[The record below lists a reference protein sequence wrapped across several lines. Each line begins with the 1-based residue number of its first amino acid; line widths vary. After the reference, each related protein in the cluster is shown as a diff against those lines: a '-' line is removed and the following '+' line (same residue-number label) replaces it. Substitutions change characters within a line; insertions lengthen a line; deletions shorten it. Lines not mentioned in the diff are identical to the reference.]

1 MTQAPQNQT
10 RIDCSIIIPN
20 LHSPIIDRT
29 IRSILAQ
36 ETDRRYEIIVVGMD
50 KFGLVEQFGNIT
62 LFFQTEKPTP
72 PAISRNIGVRLSK
85 GERIFFIDADCIADR
100 NWIENH
106 FRTQEDFNIP
116 IIVGGGVSFAS
127 KPFLT
132 LTDNV
137 STFHEYMVHNK
148 PGEKSLLP
156 SLNLSMTRI
165 IWDTLQGFDE
175 NFPYASGEDSDF
187 AMRAI
192 NHGYKLLF
200 EPKAEIVHRP
210 QRSNLKII
218 IEHAIRFG
226 EFSIKGN
233 KKYWDNQFIPLP
245 LRHWI
250 LALLLSPL
258 IALFVILKMVFIEK
272 TPLKYWVTLP
282 FVYIYKI
289 YWVVGYA
296 KQIRRRKKE

>member
-1 MTQAPQNQT
+1 MIQEPLAQT
-10 RIDCSIIIPN
+10 KIDCSIIIPN
-20 LHSPIIDRT
+20 LHSPIIDQT
-29 IRSILAQ
+29 IQSILSQ
-36 ETDRRYEIIVVGMD
+36 ETDRNYEIIVVGMD
-50 KFGLVEQFGNIT
+50 KFGLVEQFSNNVH
-62 LFFQTEKPTP
+62 FQQTDKPTP

-100 NWIENH
+100 DWIEYH
-106 FRTQEDFNIP
+106 FRTQEDFDVP

-137 STFHEYMVHNK
+137 STFHEYMIHNK
-148 PGEKSLLP
+148 PGERSLLP
-156 SLNLSMTRI
+156 SLNLSMPRI
-165 IWDTLQGFDE
+165 IWDALRGFDE

-187 AMRAI
+187 AIRAI
-192 NHGYKLLF
+192 NHGYKLFF

-218 IEHAIRFG
+218 ILHAIRFG

-233 KKYWDNQFIPLP
+233 REYWDNQFIPFP
-245 LRHWI
+245 LRHWL
-250 LALLLSPL
+250 LALLLSPI

-272 TPLKYWVTLP
+272 IPLKFWVTLP
-282 FVYIYKI
+282 FVYLYKI
-289 YWVVGYA
+289 CWVIGYA
-296 KQIRRRKKE
+296 KQIRKRK